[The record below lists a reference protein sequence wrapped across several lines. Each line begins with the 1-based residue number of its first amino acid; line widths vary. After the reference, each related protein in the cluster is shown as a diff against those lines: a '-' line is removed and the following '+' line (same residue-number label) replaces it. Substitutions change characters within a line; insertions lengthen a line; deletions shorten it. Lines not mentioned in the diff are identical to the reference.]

1 MSQKITKSILPF
13 STLSQDRKEPFK
25 KDTERAAIFCLAE
38 LERTKGGGLVLKHP
52 EEKLD
57 FIAEVYYPF
66 WLVTVDEIALLFDG
80 LVITSQT
87 LTYLTVPDIE
97 VFIDN
102 LKRSSRTRE
111 AYLTF
116 LSDNINYFQ
125 VSGNEQEKVIEGLI
139 ADPEFLH
146 EFKQYLT
153 EADPVKTSSSNRVT
167 VSPTL
172 DESSIISTM
181 EELQNLKSK
190 FEKEVNALYT
200 SMKLVK
206 SKTEETLKAIRNQIK
221 EVQQKFSK
229 EVKKSKASTE
239 EEVEKIRK
247 EYDEKVTEHSKRVEE
262 ELVSLQQEKIK
273 LEKTKEQLTDEVEH
287 CEAEIKICAINKD
300 DVGER
305 KWKEERNELKE
316 KLSETESKLKELYQ
330 KIKEVRD
337 DKKLKIFNLKSERDA
352 KIKEAEKD
360 LVEIESSRDAKI
372 EIYKEEME
380 KFEEV
385 TSSVIEQID
394 KLGKLRE
401 KAIDEF
407 NKLGIQQ
414 KQEKIALIYMPF
426 YLACYKSNSGKR
438 YTSFPPSIVNSVS
451 FSVKF
456 KGALGKAKIKQLLDP
471 RSKKIVSLLNKFPP
485 LMEQNPVFNREM
497 NEACGEINLL
507 RKEDLRE
514 SIKIGLDKLKE
525 EGWFSEKEC
534 ECFSEMLA

>member
-13 STLSQDRKEPFK
+13 STLSQDRKEPFTK
-25 KDTERAAIFCLAE
+25 EIERAAIFCLAE

-87 LTYLTVPDIE
+87 LTYLTVPDIQ

-153 EADPVKTSSSNRVT
+153 EANPVKTSSSNRVT

-172 DESSIISTM
+172 DESSIISIM

-206 SKTEETLKAIRNQIK
+206 SKTEETLKVIRSQIK
-221 EVQQKFSK
+221 EVQQKFS
-229 EVKKSKASTE
+229 EDIKKSKASIE

-247 EYDEKVTEHSKRVEE
+247 EYDEKVTGYSKRVEE

-380 KFEEV
+380 KFEEL

-414 KQEKIALIYMPF
+414 KPEKIALIYMPF

-514 SIKIGLDKLKE
+514 SIRVGLEKLKE
-525 EGWFSEKEC
+525 EGWFSEKEY